1 MVTIKRDSSFK
12 KNSYELAAWANK
24 EFICGIDE
32 VGRGCLAGP
41 VVTAAVI
48 LKTQKISRLIKDSKI
63 MTPEERERAFDWI
76 IQNAYYG
83 VGITH
88 HRAIDRLNI
97 YQATLVS
104 MRKAVM
110 QLFVAS
116 HVRPTAILVDAMPLK
131 IETLAIDIIAFP
143 FGESK
148 SISIAAA
155 SIVAKVTRDRI
166 MQTLETA
173 VPGYAFGK
181 HKGYSTGLH
190 MEKIKELNP
199 SIIHRKSFMNLG
211 SELEG
216 QLSIIG
222 ETGEQHEAIW

>member
-1 MVTIKRDSSFK
+1 MVTIKRDSKFK
-12 KNSYELAAWANK
+12 KNSYELEAWANG

-48 LKTQKISRLIKDSKI
+48 LKTHKISRLIKDSKI
-63 MTPEERERAFDWI
+63 MTAEDRDHAFEWI
-76 IQNAYYG
+76 IKNAFYG
-83 VGITH
+83 IGITH
-88 HRAIDRLNI
+88 HRTVDRINI

-104 MRKAVM
+104 MRRAVM

-116 HVRPTAILVDAMPLK
+116 HLRPAAILVDAMPLK
-131 IETLAIDIIAFP
+131 IETLATDIIAFP

-166 MQTLETA
+166 MQTMEA
-173 VPGYAFGK
+173 SVPGYALGK
-181 HKGYSTGLH
+181 HKGYSTSLH

-199 SIIHRKSFMNLG
+199 GIVHRKSFIDKHDELG
-211 SELEG
+211 G
-216 QLSIIG
+216 QLSIMNAG
-222 ETGEQHEAIW
+222 EHNEAVW